1 MVVGVWGE
9 VNAPVLQV
17 LDDAAK
23 AGLDQF
29 FPTVVTTS
37 QKVAQAQLG
46 ALMARRLGVAMTAAR
61 ADAYLRALAERGD
74 PHKPYFRY
82 MAPLAQ
88 PCVQHT
94 LKPCRDR
101 CVMAPAENADAPRSF
116 NATVHMVNAVA

>member
-1 MVVGVWGE
+1 MRTHTLGFTVAPLVVGAWGE

-29 FPTVVTTS
+29 FSTVVTKS

-46 ALMARRLGVAMTAAR
+46 ALMARRLGVAMTAAK
-61 ADAYLRALAERGD
+61 ADACLRALAERGD
-74 PHKPYFRY
+74 PHKPYFRH

-88 PCVQHT
+88 PCV
-94 LKPCRDR
+94 
-101 CVMAPAENADAPRSF
+101 
-116 NATVHMVNAVA
+116 